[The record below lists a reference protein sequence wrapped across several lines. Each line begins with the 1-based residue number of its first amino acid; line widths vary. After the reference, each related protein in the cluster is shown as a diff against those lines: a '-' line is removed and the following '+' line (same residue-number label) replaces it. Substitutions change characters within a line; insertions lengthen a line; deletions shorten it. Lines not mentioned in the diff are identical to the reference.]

1 MFIQALEVIGYLLLI
16 LSLFLNG
23 FQFTYEEKIF
33 EKYHI
38 EPVKM
43 VGIEG
48 LFGLSFNITM
58 IAIFTFIPCDFGKE
72 ACVYNDQGA
81 YL

>member
-1 MFIQALEVIGYLLLI
+1 
-16 LSLFLNG
+16 
-23 FQFTYEEKIF
+23 
-33 EKYHI
+33 
-38 EPVKM
+38 M

-58 IAIFTFIPCDFGKE
+58 IAIFTFIPCDFGKD